1 MAPLYVALI
10 MGIVEGL
17 TEFLPVSST
26 GHLILV
32 GDLLRFTGPK
42 AETFDIAIQLGA
54 ILAVVA
60 LYRERFIGLLKT
72 DTARPFSGPRG
83 IWLLFLTSLPALVI
97 GFLTHH
103 AIKEHLF
110 GPRTVAGAFVVGA
123 LMMFVVEARAARRG
137 GSRQGGRQTDGLDAM
152 TPKLALGVGFFQCL
166 ALWPGFS
173 RSGATIMGG
182 MLLNVDRKTSAEY
195 SFLAAVPVMC
205 AAVGYDMLKS
215 WRLFD
220 AGDLT
225 FLAVG
230 FVVSFVAGWIAVK
243 SFIGLVSHVTLRP
256 FAWYRLAA
264 APIIWLFWPG

>member
-1 MAPLYVALI
+1 MAPWYVALI

-54 ILAVVA
+54 ILAVMV
-60 LYRERFIGLLKT
+60 LYRERFTGLLR
-72 DTARPFSGPRG
+72 AEPSRAFSGARG
-83 IWLLFLTSLPALVI
+83 VWLLFLTSLPALVI

-110 GPRTVAGAFVVGA
+110 GPRTVAAAFVVGA

-137 GSRQGGRQTDGLDAM
+137 RSRQAGRQTAGLDAI

-225 FLAVG
+225 FLAIG
-230 FVVSFVAGWIAVK
+230 FVVSFIFGWIAVK
-243 SFIGLVSHVTLRP
+243 GFIGLVSHVTLKP
-256 FAWYRLAA
+256 FAWYRLVL
-264 APIIWLFWPG
+264 APVVWLFWPG